1 MLMDETTLIQSAR
14 LGDLDSFNRLVLTYQ
29 DLVYHHSYS
38 ILSEREAAED
48 ITQVVFLRAFQ
59 AMQRFR
65 GGSLRAWLLR
75 IATNA
80 CYDEL
85 RRQKHIPTRLATMEA
100 DDDPETDPLE
110 RVASN
115 EPSTEE
121 HVEQVELRL
130 AIQRGLAELPVEY
143 RSVAV
148 LVDVLGFDYA
158 EAAASLGIP
167 QGTVKSRLSRAR
179 QGLRRRLL
187 RSPELLP
194 GSLLTQ
200 GY

>member
-1 MLMDETTLIQSAR
+1 MDETMLIESAR
-14 LGDLDSFNRLVLTYQ
+14 MGDLDAFNHLVLNYQ
-29 DLVYHHSYS
+29 DQVYHHSFA
-38 ILSEREAAED
+38 ILSEQEAAQD
-48 ITQVVFLRAFQ
+48 VTQEVFLRAFR

-85 RRQKHIPTRLATMEA
+85 RRRKHTDNRIFAQEEGEG
-100 DDDPETDPLE
+100 ETDFMESIPSHE
-110 RVASN
+110 ASA
-115 EPSTEE
+115 EE
-121 HVEQVELRL
+121 QIEQIELRR
-130 AIQRGLAELPVEY
+130 AIQRGLAELPLEY
-143 RSVAV
+143 RLVAE
-148 LVDVLGFDYA
+148 LVDVLGLDYA

-194 GSLLTQ
+194 RSMQTQ
-200 GY
+200 RM

>member
-1 MLMDETTLIQSAR
+1 MDETMLIESAQK
-14 LGDLDSFNRLVLTYQ
+14 GDLEAFNHLVLAYQ
-29 DLVYHHSYS
+29 DQVYHHSFA
-38 ILSEREAAED
+38 ILSEQASAED
-48 ITQVVFLRAFQ
+48 VTQEVFLRAFR

-85 RRQKHIPTRLATMEA
+85 RRRKHTDNRLVHSEENEG
-100 DDDPETDPLE
+100 ETDFMESIPSHE
-110 RVASN
+110 ASA
-115 EPSTEE
+115 EE
-121 HVEQVELRL
+121 QIEQIELRL
-130 AIQRGLAELPVEY
+130 AIQRGLAELPLEY
-143 RSVAV
+143 RLVAE
-148 LVDVLGFDYA
+148 LVDVLGLDYA

-194 GSLLTQ
+194 RSMLTQ
-200 GY
+200 RM